1 MYETLLGTDGF
12 RRGMDLYFA
21 RHDGTAATC
30 DDFRAAMSDANP
42 PGLPAQFEE
51 WYLQAGTPTVK
62 AEMEFDAGRQEV
74 TLTLTQACGPTP
86 GQAMKRPFLIPCAVG
101 LLHPSSGADVL
112 ETGTEVLQLTEPRQS
127 FVLPAPGCG
136 GEAPVLSFLRQF
148 SAPVR
153 ASVVGRTVAE
163 TAFLMAHDS
172 DSCET
177 SPHLAQ
183 RNCDLTGGSLRA
195 DNQWSAAQELCQ
207 LAVVESDVS
216 DEAQAAFLDSVA
228 ALLDSVTKRTNDPR
242 PCHAI

>member
-42 PGLPAQFEE
+42 PGGLPAQFEE
-51 WYLQAGTPTVK
+51 WYLQAGTPTVT
-62 AEMEFDAGRQEV
+62 AEMEFDVGRQEV

-112 ETGTEVLQLTEPRQS
+112 EAGTEVLQLTEPRQS

-172 DSCET
+172 DSCEA
-177 SPHLAQ
+177 SPHLADAAIATSRMRVDRCAQ
-183 RNCDLTGGSLRA
+183 TISGRRRRSCASWLWLRA
-195 DNQWSAAQELCQ
+195 TCR
-207 LAVVESDVS
+207 
-216 DEAQAAFLDSVA
+216 
-228 ALLDSVTKRTNDPR
+228 TKPR
-242 PCHAI
+242 PPS

>member
-1 MYETLLGTDGF
+1 
-12 RRGMDLYFA
+12 
-21 RHDGTAATC
+21 
-30 DDFRAAMSDANP
+30 MSDANP

-51 WYLQAGTPTVK
+51 WYLQAGTPTVT

-112 ETGTEVLQLTEPRQS
+112 EAGTEVLQLTEPRQS

-172 DSCET
+172 DSCEA
-177 SPHLAQ
+177 SPHLADAAIATS
-183 RNCDLTGGSLRA
+183 RCGGSLRT

-228 ALLDSVTKRTNDPR
+228 ALLDSVTKRTNVHHHIHVIRYVLTFLYPVDR
-242 PCHAI
+242 CWKRTAART